1 MALRKLYIFVEGTDD
16 ALFFNKVFLHRF
28 KKLYDDV
35 EIIQYAQMKKS
46 KVDLF
51 ILSINTLN
59 FDYIMLADM
68 DEIETVAEKKRIIKH
83 KFELIDIEKILI
95 VIKEIESWYLAGM
108 PDEFAQSLGLEP
120 IPTTNTI
127 TKEDFNLYYIRTYR
141 SRIDFMQEVLK
152 HFSVEIACR
161 KNRSFDYFYKKF
173 FLNNQN

>member
-59 FDYIMLADM
+59 FDYIMLADI
-68 DEIETVAEKKRIIKH
+68 DDVQTVAEKKRIIKH
-83 KFELIDIEKILI
+83 KFELVDIEKILI
-95 VIKEIESWYLAGM
+95 VIKEIESWYLAGLT
-108 PDEFAQSLGLEP
+108 DDFALSLGLEP
-120 IPTTNTI
+120 IETTNTI
-127 TKEDFNLYYIRTYR
+127 TKEDFNLYYIRSYR

-152 HFSVEIACR
+152 HYSVEVACR
-161 KNRSFDYFYKKF
+161 RNRSFDYFYKKF
-173 FLNNQN
+173 FLKN